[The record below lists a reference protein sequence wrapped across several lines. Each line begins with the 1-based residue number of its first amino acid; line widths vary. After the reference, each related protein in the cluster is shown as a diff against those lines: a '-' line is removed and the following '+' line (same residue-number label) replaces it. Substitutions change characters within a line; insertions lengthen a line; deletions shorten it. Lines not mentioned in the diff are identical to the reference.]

1 MSDRDYYEILGL
13 TPTADGAMVDQAYWH
28 LARKYQGL
36 AATNPRAQQ
45 MLDELNEAYGVLG
58 TPRLREQYDA
68 FRDDVLIRK
77 GMVQPVK
84 ARPHAAAR
92 RAEANAEEA
101 QAAAR
106 PRLPALSI
114 PHARTYAVAAIIAA
128 LAFAGAWQG
137 VNIAFVIATLGV
149 GLTLALAPTV
159 GARLSSLQLS
169 MPAMP
174 QVAMPQ
180 IQAPRLS
187 IPSLPDIQVPQLPS
201 VTAPQREEALDPEE
215 LHASTAATI
224 ARWRASVGLRTLAA
238 DAADGSGGTER
249 ATAPVDATLVDT
261 TLVDTTLVDIVESER
276 GLETESEP
284 LNAVLEILRGSH
296 RSGDIRR

>member
-36 AATNPRAQQ
+36 AATNPRAQYL
-45 MLDELNEAYGVLG
+45 LDELNEAYGVLG

-77 GMVQPVK
+77 GMVKPVK

-92 RAEANAEEA
+92 KAEAKEPTDGSRREWSPPGV
-101 QAAAR
+101 Q
-106 PRLPALSI
+106 
-114 PHARTYAVAAIIAA
+114 HARTYALAAIIAA

-137 VNIAFVIATLGV
+137 VNVIFVVATLGI
-149 GLTLALAPTV
+149 GLALSLTPTV
-159 GARLSSLQLS
+159 TARLSAMQFS

-174 QVAMPQ
+174 QMSMPQ
-180 IQAPRLS
+180 IQAPK
-187 IPSLPDIQVPQLPS
+187 IGMPSLPEFQVPQLPN
-201 VTAPQREEALDPEE
+201 TPARDEAMDPDE

-224 ARWRASVGLRTLAA
+224 ARWRASVGLKPAIEPVS
-238 DAADGSGGTER
+238 DDGS
-249 ATAPVDATLVDT
+249 APS
-261 TLVDTTLVDIVESER
+261 TTLVDIVKGEQDI
-276 GLETESEP
+276 ETESEP

-296 RSGDIRR
+296 RAESKR

>member
-36 AATNPRAQQ
+36 AATNPRAQH

-77 GMVQPVK
+77 GMVKPVK

-92 RAEANAEEA
+92 
-101 QAAAR
+101 AAAAQDGPAASR
-106 PRLPALSI
+106 LKVPRVQ
-114 PHARTYAVAAIIAA
+114 HARTYGLAAIIAA

-137 VNIAFVIATLGV
+137 VNVVFVVAALCLG
-149 GLTLALAPTV
+149 LALSLTPT
-159 GARLSSLQLS
+159 ATSRLAGLQLSMPS

-174 QVAMPQ
+174 QVSVPQ
-180 IQAPRLS
+180 IQAPRLGMPEFQ
-187 IPSLPDIQVPQLPS
+187 IPQLPDPS
-201 VTAPQREEALDPEE
+201 PREEAIDADE

-224 ARWRASVGLRTLAA
+224 ARWRASIGLKPPACDPA
-238 DAADGSGGTER
+238 EG
-249 ATAPVDATLVDT
+249 DATPS
-261 TLVDTTLVDIVESER
+261 TTLVDIVKGEQDIEA
-276 GLETESEP
+276 ESEP

-296 RSGDIRR
+296 RNADVRR

>member
-13 TPTADGAMVDQAYWH
+13 TPKADGAMVDQAYWH

-36 AATNPRAQQ
+36 AATNPRAQH

-77 GMVQPVK
+77 GMVRPVK

-92 RAEANAEEA
+92 RAENPEESAEPPA
-101 QAAAR
+101 PR
-106 PRLPALSI
+106 RLPRI
-114 PHARTYAVAAIIAA
+114 QHGRTYALAAIIAA

-137 VNIAFVIATLGV
+137 VNLPFVAAALAV
-149 GLTLALAPTV
+149 GLALSLTPTV
-159 GARLSSLQLS
+159 TTRLSGLQFA

-174 QVAMPQ
+174 QVSVPQ
-180 IQAPRLS
+180 IQAPK
-187 IPSLPDIQVPQLPS
+187 IGMPNLPEFQMPQLPNPP
-201 VTAPQREEALDPEE
+201 AREEAMDADE

-224 ARWRASVGLRTLAA
+224 ARWRASVGLR
-238 DAADGSGGTER
+238 
-249 ATAPVDATLVDT
+249 APVDPAAQDAAAPS
-261 TLVDTTLVDIVESER
+261 TTLVDIVQGEQDIES
-276 GLETESEP
+276 ESEP

-296 RSGDIRR
+296 RNASPRR

>member
-36 AATNPRAQQ
+36 AATNPRAQYL
-45 MLDELNEAYGVLG
+45 LDELNEAYGVLG

-77 GMVQPVK
+77 GMVKPVK

-92 RAEANAEEA
+92 RAATDESASREWS
-101 QAAAR
+101 
-106 PRLPALSI
+106 LPTVR
-114 PHARTYAVAAIIAA
+114 HARTYGLAAVIAA

-137 VNIAFVIATLGV
+137 VNVLFVVATLGV
-149 GLTLALAPTV
+149 GLALSLTPTV
-159 GARLSSLQLS
+159 TSRLSTMQLS
-169 MPAMP
+169 MPSMPPVSMP
-174 QVAMPQ
+174 QVSIPQ
-180 IQAPRLS
+180 IQAPRLGM
-187 IPSLPDIQVPQLPS
+187 PSLPEIQVPQLPNPP
-201 VTAPQREEALDPEE
+201 AREEVMDPDE

-224 ARWRASVGLRTLAA
+224 ARWRASVGLKPPIDPVSEEAA
-238 DAADGSGGTER
+238 RPS
-249 ATAPVDATLVDT
+249 
-261 TLVDTTLVDIVESER
+261 TTLVDIVKGEQDI
-276 GLETESEP
+276 ETESEP

-296 RSGDIRR
+296 RGAESRR